1 MIAVDVVMPHDIL
14 EKLTKSNR
22 IVPKIASFF
31 GQIVC
36 YGSGCVDGV
45 DHDGFIHGALCMLVV
60 SPLNPDA

>member
-1 MIAVDVVMPHDIL
+1 MSYDIL

-22 IVPKIASFF
+22 IVPNIATFV
-31 GQIVC
+31 GQIVG
-36 YGSGCVDGV
+36 YGRSCVDVV

>member
-1 MIAVDVVMPHDIL
+1 MSYDIL

-31 GQIVC
+31 GQIVG
-36 YGSGCVDGV
+36 YGCVDVV
-45 DHDGFIHGALCMLVV
+45 DHDGFIYGALCMLVV

>member
-1 MIAVDVVMPHDIL
+1 MIAVDVVMPHGIL

-36 YGSGCVDGV
+36 YGSGCVDGF
-45 DHDGFIHGALCMLVV
+45 DHDGFVYGALCMLVV